1 MNQALRRQQEALFKN
16 EKLADLGRLA
26 AGVAHELR
34 NPLTVVAARLQLLD
48 MENGRGPVPPENLK
62 RTIGSLGEAA
72 ERMRRIMEGL
82 SSYSKPQRPEPTL
95 LNVWELL
102 TTAAQLVA
110 YKARS
115 GNVTVT
121 VQVGLDTLPQ
131 VRGDRSQM
139 MQILVNLANNAIE
152 AMASTGGTLVLRVA
166 VRDGVVVEV
175 VDNGPGIP
183 EDRFARIWE
192 AFYTTK
198 DEGTGLGLSIVK
210 ALVDE
215 QPGAKIEVESR
226 VGIGTTFRITMPAA

>member
-1 MNQALRRQQEALFKN
+1 
-16 EKLADLGRLA
+16 
-26 AGVAHELR
+26 
-34 NPLTVVAARLQLLD
+34 
-48 MENGRGPVPPENLK
+48 
-62 RTIGSLGEAA
+62 
-72 ERMRRIMEGL
+72 
-82 SSYSKPQRPEPTL
+82 
-95 LNVWELL
+95 
-102 TTAAQLVA
+102 
-110 YKARS
+110 
-115 GNVTVT
+115 VT